1 MKSGTWSICWFSTM
15 KNKFLHVPE
24 MKANISFHNYFN
36 ESYIVHIALEFAHRK
51 TAFASGTKM
60 TDKELQINK

>member
-1 MKSGTWSICWFSTM
+1 MKS
-15 KNKFLHVPE
+15 KFLHVPE
-24 MKANISFHNYFN
+24 MKANISFHNYFS
-36 ESYIVHIALEFAHRK
+36 ESDIVHIALEFAHRR